1 MNFFKKYF
9 AYLIALSFIFVFF
22 SCEDDFQADASGNVL
37 VFSNDTLTFDTVFTK
52 IGSATSKILVYN
64 KRSSSLSISNIRL
77 AGGSGSTFRI
87 NVGRISSTNAFEN
100 IVIRGKDSLYI
111 FVEVNLNP
119 NDVNTPVL
127 VQDSIMFTVD
137 NKMQRVLLEAYGQ
150 DVEVFRGKVITTD
163 TILSANKPYLVY
175 DSLRV
180 NPDVT
185 LTLPEG
191 TVVYFHHNANLLVYG
206 NLRATGTFDHPI
218 VMRGDRLDKIQFPKL
233 IDLPPIPYKYVSGQ
247 WGGVYLLSKTGNH
260 LLNHVHMSSG
270 YVGLYFYNEDRSY
283 KPSLEINNSR
293 IHNFLLY
300 NLVAVNGD
308 LLVTNSEISNSGS
321 YTVYL
326 NGGKHAFY
334 HCTITNYFN
343 NNRAQP
349 ISRDANPAV
358 MLMDLNKPLPMET
371 IFKNCIISGSAGNE
385 FTLASK
391 FQQQYRGDIQ
401 HSYIRKPKASD
412 LPLFSD
418 IRWSQQTDTIIFKN
432 IKFNYEKNQYF
443 DFTPD
448 SISPARGLANPV
460 IAAQYPLDL
469 SGKSRLEDGEPDA
482 GAYEW
487 YPTTIQ

>member
-1 MNFFKKYF
+1 MHFFRKYF
-9 AYLIALSFIFVFF
+9 AYLIALSFIFVIF
-22 SCEDDFQADASGNVL
+22 SCEDDFKADASGKVL
-37 VFSNDTLTFDTVFTK
+37 VFSKDTLTFDTVFTT

-64 KRSSSLSISNIRL
+64 KRSSSLTINNIRL
-77 AGGSGSTFRI
+77 AGGSGSAFRI
-87 NVGRISSTNAFEN
+87 NVDGRISSTNAFEN

-111 FVEVNLNP
+111 FVEVSINP
-119 NDVNTPVL
+119 NDLNTPVL
-127 VQDSIMFTVD
+127 VQDSIVFSVS
-137 NKMQRVLLEAYGQ
+137 NQKQRVLLEAFGQ
-150 DVEVFRGKVITTD
+150 DMELLRDVRFTSDTT
-163 TILSANKPYLVY
+163 LSPDKPYLIYGNLVV
-175 DSLRV
+175 DSAK
-180 NPDVT
+180 T
-185 LTLPEG
+185 LHLPAG
-191 TVVYFHHNANLLVYG
+191 STFYFHHNANLLVYG
-206 NLRATGTFDHPI
+206 NLRATGTYDQPV
-218 VMRGDRLDKIQFPKL
+218 VMRGDRLDKIQFST
-233 IDLPPIPYKYVSGQ
+233 PIPYKYVSGQ

-260 LLNHVHMSSG
+260 LLSHVHMSSG

-300 NLVAVNGD
+300 NVVAVNGD

-343 NNRAQP
+343 FSPAQP
-349 ISRDANPAV
+349 ISRDSNPAV
-358 MLMDLNKPLPMET
+358 LLMDLNKPLPMET

-391 FQQQYRGDIQ
+391 YQQQYRGDIQ

-412 LPLFSD
+412 LSIFTD
-418 IRWSQQTDTIIFKN
+418 IRWSEQNDTLFKN
-432 IKFNYEKNQYF
+432 TRFDYEKNLYF

-448 SISPARGLANPV
+448 SVSPARGLANPV
-460 IAAQYPLDL
+460 VAAQFPLDL

-482 GAYEW
+482 GACEW